1 MDRHAVYRD
10 ISPGYVVFDTLSDS
24 VVALNHDRRDAERAA
39 RRDETHPSLLRAA
52 QGEAM
57 TNARCPLLGVLL
69 LATLTGCAGPYYAVE
84 NNDTTPARMWKTEGR
99 TPLTMSAIPVGS
111 VPIDLYFATQE
122 GCEAYRAAHPAYTKP
137 AGVCVAVK
145 NTSVPAAPTNCDRQH
160 SVEYGPGEQRGI
172 CWR

>member
-1 MDRHAVYRD
+1 MDRYAVYRD
-10 ISPGYVVFDTLSDS
+10 ISPGYVGFDMLADTL
-24 VVALNHDRRDAERAA
+24 VARYHDRRDAERAPGA
-39 RRDETHPSLLRAA
+39 TKPI
-52 QGEAM
+52 
-57 TNARCPLLGVLL
+57 RCRLLGVLL

-137 AGVCVAVK
+137 EEVCVAVK
-145 NTSVPAAPTNCDRQH
+145 NTSVPAAPTYCDRQH
-160 SVEYGPGEQRGI
+160 SVEYGPGEPRGI